1 MTGIGVITLAG
12 VVVDNAIV
20 LLDATMRNRHKGMPP
35 LDAAV
40 VAGKTRL
47 RPVFLTAITNILG
60 LVPMA
65 TGISY
70 DFTAFAWEIGGES
83 VQWWKPMA
91 VAVIFGL
98 AFATALTLVVVPA
111 LYLAFESIKLRLT
124 GKPVFEEVT
133 DEEN

>member
-12 VVVDNAIV
+12 VVVNNAIV
-20 LLDATMRNRHKGMPP
+20 LLDAAMKNCQKGMPS
-35 LDAAV
+35 LEAVV

-47 RPVFLTAITNILG
+47 RPVMLTAVTTILG

-65 TGISY
+65 TGVSF

-111 LYLAFESIKLRLT
+111 LYLAFESMKLRLT

-133 DEEN
+133 HE